1 MKFVSSL
8 IAAAAALALAPAAH
22 AVSLQGGSFQTVA
35 GNSVEDFSGA
45 GALSFTLGLEN
56 LTPVSLTY
64 VVGGADGA
72 QLTFDALID
81 NFLRTPMQS
90 VVFSLDKGASFGTLG
105 TAHAPFSTA
114 SVTRLGANA
123 ARVAF
128 GGNGEGYGVEVGD
141 VFGTTA
147 GAADWMIHLNGLQA
161 GQSFTM
167 TITTAVP
174 EPGTYALVVA
184 GLAVAG
190 VAARRR
196 RA

>member
-8 IAAAAALALAPAAH
+8 IAAAAALALMPAAQ

-35 GNSVEDFSGA
+35 GNAVEDFSDA

-72 QLTFDALID
+72 QLAFDALID
-81 NFLRTPMQS
+81 NFLRTPMKS
-90 VVFSLDKGASFGTLG
+90 LVFALDNGATFGSLGS
-105 TAHAPFSTA
+105 AHAPFSTV
-114 SVTRLGANA
+114 SVSRLSNST
-123 ARVAF
+123 ARLAF
-128 GGNGEGYGVEVGD
+128 GDNGEGYGVEVGD

-147 GAADWMIHLNGLQA
+147 GATDWLIQLNGLQA

-174 EPGTYALVVA
+174 EPSTYALVVT

-190 VAARRR
+190 IAARRR
-196 RA
+196 RG

>member
-8 IAAAAALALAPAAH
+8 IAAAAALALMPAAH
-22 AVSLQGGSFQTVA
+22 AVSLQGGSFQTLA
-35 GNSVEDFSGA
+35 GNSVEDFSDA

-72 QLTFDALID
+72 QLAFDALID

-90 VVFSLDKGASFGTLG
+90 VVFALGNGASFGTLG
-105 TAHAPFSTA
+105 SAHAPFSTV
-114 SVTRLGANA
+114 SVARLGANT

-141 VFGTTA
+141 VFGTSA
-147 GAADWMIHLNGLQA
+147 GATDWLINLNGLQA

-174 EPGTYALVVA
+174 EPSTYALVVT

-190 VAARRR
+190 IAARRR
-196 RA
+196 RG

>member
-8 IAAAAALALAPAAH
+8 IAAAAALALTPTAH
-22 AVSLQGGSFQTVA
+22 AVTLQGGSFQTIA

-56 LTPVSLTY
+56 LAPVSLTY

-72 QLTFDALID
+72 QLAFDALID
-81 NFLRTPMQS
+81 NFLRTPFKS
-90 VVFSLDKGASFGTLG
+90 VVFSLDNGVSFGTLG
-105 TAHAPFSTA
+105 TAHAPFSTV
-114 SVTRLGANA
+114 SVARLGAGS

-128 GGNGEGYGVEVGD
+128 GGSGEGYGVEVGD
-141 VFGTTA
+141 VFGSTA
-147 GAADWMIHLNGLQA
+147 GATDWMIHLNGLQA

-174 EPGTYALVVA
+174 EPSTYALVIA

-190 VAARRR
+190 IAARRR
-196 RA
+196 A